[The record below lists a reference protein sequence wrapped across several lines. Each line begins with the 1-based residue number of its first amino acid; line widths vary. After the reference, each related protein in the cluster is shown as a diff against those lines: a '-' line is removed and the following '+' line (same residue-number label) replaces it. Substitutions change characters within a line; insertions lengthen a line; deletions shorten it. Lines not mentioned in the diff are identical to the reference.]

1 MSEARTKLD
10 ILYQNVLGD
19 VKEILDHMDALKAG
33 LPNAFDGAMTDLKNQ
48 TGSLTS
54 TAEKIN
60 QTVNDI
66 TKRIDSYVSSA
77 ALHAGDA
84 ARVEIRQSVAESLNT
99 LIYESLLPIINRAN
113 SNSNDSLEKLVNIS
127 TNIENKITSDAG
139 KAISTL
145 NAAISSL
152 KVAVELER
160 EKIEENKWQHLKFSA
175 YGALVGT
182 VVAIGMCTLLFI
194 LLKH

>member
-10 ILYQNVLGD
+10 ILYQDAISD
-19 VKEILDHMDALKAG
+19 VKEILDHMDVLRAG

-48 TGSLTS
+48 NDNLIS
-54 TAEKIN
+54 TAEKLN
-60 QTVNDI
+60 QSVNDI
-66 TKRIDSYVSSA
+66 TKRIDTYVSSA

-84 ARVEIRQSVAESLNT
+84 ARVEVRQGVAESLNT

-113 SNSNDSLEKLVNIS
+113 SNSNDSLEKLVGIS
-127 TNIENKITSDAG
+127 TDIETKITSDAE

-152 KVAVELER
+152 RAAVEQER

-182 VVAIGMCTLLFI
+182 LVAIGMCTLLFI
-194 LLKH
+194 FFK

>member
-19 VKEILDHMDALKAG
+19 VKEILDHMDLLKAG
-33 LPNAFDGAMTDLKNQ
+33 LPNAFDGAITDLKNQ
-48 TGSLTS
+48 NDNLIS
-54 TAEKIN
+54 TAEKLN
-60 QTVNDI
+60 QSVNEI
-66 TKRIDSYVSSA
+66 TKRIDTYVSSA

-84 ARVEIRQSVAESLNT
+84 ARVEVRQGVAESLNT

-113 SNSNDSLEKLVNIS
+113 SNSNDSLEKLVGIS
-127 TNIENKITSDAG
+127 TDIETKITSDAE

-152 KVAVELER
+152 RAAVEQER

-182 VVAIGMCTLLFI
+182 LVAIGMCTLFFI
-194 LLKH
+194 FFK

>member
-10 ILYQNVLGD
+10 FLYQNVLGD
-19 VKEILDHMDALKAG
+19 VKEILDQMDALKED
-33 LPNAFDGAMTDLKNQ
+33 LPNSLDGAIALIQ
-48 TGSLTS
+48 TQNHHISS
-54 TAEKIN
+54 AAEKLN
-60 QTVNDI
+60 QSVNDI
-66 TKRIDSYVSSA
+66 TKRIDAYVSSA

-152 KVAVELER
+152 KVEVELER

>member
-10 ILYQNVLGD
+10 ILYQDAISD
-19 VKEILDHMDALKAG
+19 VKEILDHMDLLKAG

-48 TGSLTS
+48 NDNLIA
-54 TAEKIN
+54 TAEKLN
-60 QTVNDI
+60 QSVNDI
-66 TKRIDSYVSSA
+66 TKRIDTYVSSA

-84 ARVEIRQSVAESLNT
+84 ARVEVRQGVAESLNT

-113 SNSNDSLEKLVNIS
+113 SNSNDSLEKLVGIS
-127 TNIENKITSDAG
+127 SSIENKITSDAG
-139 KAISTL
+139 KAINTL

-152 KVAVELER
+152 KVAVEQER
-160 EKIEENKWQHLKFSA
+160 GKIEESQWKHLQFTA
-175 YGALVGT
+175 IGALLGT
-182 VVAIGMCTLLFI
+182 GAAIGISTLLFI